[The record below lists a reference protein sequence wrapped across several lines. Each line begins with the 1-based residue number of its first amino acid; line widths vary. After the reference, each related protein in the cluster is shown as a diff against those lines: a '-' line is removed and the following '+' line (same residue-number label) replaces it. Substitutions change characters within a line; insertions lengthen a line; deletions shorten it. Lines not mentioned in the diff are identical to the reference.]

1 MEIFDNEKM
10 EKITLT
16 DEENESH
23 SDQRNCRTCIK
34 EFSNDYEKYYKI

>member
-23 SDQRNCRTCIK
+23 SDQRNCHTCKK
-34 EFSNDYEKYYKI
+34 EFGDDYEKYCKV

>member
-23 SDQRNCRTCIK
+23 SDQRNCHT
-34 EFSNDYEKYYKI
+34 FGDDYEKYCKVRDY